1 MMVATLTDREA
12 MKKRILIESRIR
24 SIRGGFAFI
33 PHRFLGD
40 GFIKR
45 LEPCELLL
53 YLFLVLASDAY
64 GLSYY
69 GDTSICRLLKM
80 NINELESSRQ
90 ALIEKDLIAFEAPLY
105 QVLELPVKPV
115 NQKAGSRSTHV
126 SSQSSF
132 IQLSQ
137 SLRD

>member
-1 MMVATLTDREA
+1 MVATLTDREA
-12 MKKRILIESRIR
+12 MKKRILVPSRIR
-24 SIRGGFAFI
+24 SIQGGFAFI

-69 GDTSICRLLKM
+69 GDTSICRLLQVSAD
-80 NINELESSRQ
+80 ELERCRQ
-90 ALIEKDLIAFEAPLY
+90 VLIEEDLIAFEAPLY

-115 NQKAGSRSTHV
+115 IQKVGR
-126 SSQSSF
+126 QSSHSPSPSSF
-132 IQLSQ
+132 LQLSQ